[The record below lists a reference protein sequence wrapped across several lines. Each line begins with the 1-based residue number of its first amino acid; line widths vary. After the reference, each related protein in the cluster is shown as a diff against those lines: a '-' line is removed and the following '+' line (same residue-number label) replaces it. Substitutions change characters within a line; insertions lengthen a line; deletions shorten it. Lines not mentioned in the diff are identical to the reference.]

1 MALLQFHGIYFS
13 NLQNAQDAPLTREV
27 ETQYDSVANSLVAY
41 LETSGNTTF
50 SKLTQSIFPCREAYN
65 AFEVALDVTCG
76 DKGGINRLTGMVYVL
91 ALTILFIAFFYFC
104 LFTFAF
110 IQALQMSRL
119 AEFNSMLPPTRTTL
133 YDTTYNGYNTG
144 NYTTQTFGDYELN

>member
-1 MALLQFHGIYFS
+1 M
-13 NLQNAQDAPLTREV
+13 EV
-27 ETQYDSVANSLVAY
+27 
-41 LETSGNTTF
+41 SGNETF
-50 SKLTQSIFPCREAYN
+50 TSLTQSLFPCEEAYY
-65 AFEVALDVTCG
+65 AVKMATGVTCG
-76 DKGGINRLTGMVYVL
+76 DEGGINRFTGMVYVL
-91 ALTILFIAFFYFC
+91 ALTILFITFFYFS
-104 LFTFAF
+104 LFAFAF